1 MLEAVDKEATMA
13 TDLWRWS
20 AADLAQAI
28 SAKQLSA
35 REVVQAHLDR
45 IAAVN
50 HKLNAVTA
58 VLGES
63 ALAAAD
69 AADRALASGAALG
82 PLHGVPIT
90 VKENI
95 ELIGSAYTEGVLALK
110 DALPPVDAP
119 HVAQMKAAGAI
130 PIGRTNLPD
139 FGLRWHTDNALHGAT
154 RNPWNPTRTPGGSSG
169 GEAAALATGM
179 TPLGLGNDYGGSL
192 RWPSQCCGTAAIR
205 PTLGRVAFHSGL
217 APAEAPLTIQLFAVQ
232 GPMARHV
239 RDLRLGLAA
248 MSGPDAR
255 DPWWTPAPLSAQ
267 APAGRR
273 RVAMTSNPGGSGV
286 DPAVAAGVQ
295 TAARALAAA
304 GYEVVEVDPPAVA
317 EASDLWLYLVG
328 AELRTLM
335 IPGMQPLLG
344 ADAQTFLDL
353 VLASTPNADLAGY
366 MGALAARNT
375 HARNWSQFFS
385 QYDLVLGPVST
396 QQPFEIGFDLTS
408 SDNVMKVAASLSLV
422 VTCNL
427 LGLPAAVVPVGVADG
442 QPQAVQVI
450 GSRYQEAACLDA
462 AEAIEAALGIIT
474 PIDPV

>member
-1 MLEAVDKEATMA
+1 MSTEF
-13 TDLWRWS
+13 WRWS

-28 SAKQLSA
+28 RTKEVSA

-45 IAAVN
+45 IAVVN
-50 HKLNAVTA
+50 DKVNAVTA
-58 VLGES
+58 VLDES
-63 ALAAAD
+63 ALATAD
-69 AADRALASGAALG
+69 AADRAVAAGDPLG

-95 ELIGSAYTEGVLALK
+95 ELVGSAYTEGVLALK

-119 HVAQMKAAGAI
+119 HVAHMKAAGAI

-139 FGLRWHTDNALHGAT
+139 FGLRWHTDNELRGAT

-205 PTLGRVAFHSGL
+205 PTLGRVAFHSAL
-217 APAEAPLTIQLFAVQ
+217 APTEAPLTIQLFAVQ
-232 GPMARHV
+232 GPMARHA

-255 DPWWTPAPLSAQ
+255 DPWWAPAPLPAQ
-267 APAGRR
+267 ASAGRR
-273 RVAMTSNPGGSGV
+273 RVAVTSNPSGSGV
-286 DPAVAAGVQ
+286 DPAIAAGIQ
-295 TAARALAAA
+295 KAARALAEA
-304 GYEVVEVDPPAVA
+304 GYEVVEADPPAVA
-317 EASDLWLYLVG
+317 EASDLWLYLV
-328 AELRTLM
+328 ATDVRTLM
-335 IPGMQPLLG
+335 LPALQPLLG
-344 ADAQTFLDL
+344 ADARKFLDL
-353 VLASTPNADLAGY
+353 ILAGVPVTDLASY
-366 MGALAARNT
+366 MGALAVRNT

-396 QQPFEIGFDLTS
+396 MQPFEVGFDLTS
-408 SDNVMKVAASLSLV
+408 TDNIMKLASSLSLV

-427 LGLPAAVVPVGVADG
+427 LGLPAVVVPVGVANG
-442 QPQAVQVI
+442 LPQAVQII
-450 GSRYQEAACLDA
+450 GPRYREEVCLDA
-462 AEAIEAALGIIT
+462 AEAIEAALGIMT
-474 PIDPV
+474 PIDPVA

>member
-1 MLEAVDKEATMA
+1 MSTE
-13 TDLWRWS
+13 LWRWS

-28 SAKQLSA
+28 RTKELSA

-50 HKLNAVTA
+50 HTVNAVTA
-58 VLGES
+58 VLHES

-69 AADRALASGAALG
+69 AADRAVAAGEPLG

-95 ELIGSAYTEGVLALK
+95 ELVGSAYTEGVPALK
-110 DALPPVDAP
+110 DAIPPVDAP
-119 HVAQMKAAGAI
+119 HMAQVKAAGAI

-139 FGLRWHTDNALHGAT
+139 FGLRWHTDNELRGAT
-154 RNPWNPTRTPGGSSG
+154 RNPWNPARTPGGSSG

-205 PTLGRVAFHSGL
+205 PTLGRVAAHSAL

-232 GPMARHV
+232 GPMARHA

-255 DPWWTPAPLSAQ
+255 DPWWTPAPLA
-267 APAGRR
+267 ARALDRRR
-273 RVAMTSNPGGSGV
+273 RVAVTSDPGGAGV
-286 DPAVAAGVQ
+286 DPAVAAGLQ
-295 TAARALAAA
+295 QAARALAQA
-304 GYEVVEVDPPAVA
+304 GYEVVEADPPAVA
-317 EASDLWLYLVG
+317 DASNLWLYLVG

-335 IPGMQPLLG
+335 VPAMRPLLG
-344 ADAQTFLDL
+344 ADAQKFLDL
-353 VLASTPNADLAGY
+353 VLAPIPVADLAGY

-375 HARNWSQFFS
+375 HARNWSQFFE

-396 QQPFEIGFDLTS
+396 MQPFEVGFDLTG
-408 SDNVMKVAASLSLV
+408 SDSTMQIATSLRLV

-442 QPQAVQVI
+442 LPQAVQII
-450 GSRYQEAACLDA
+450 GWRYQEAICLDA
-462 AEAIEAALGIIT
+462 AEAIEAALGIVT
-474 PIDPV
+474 PIDPVA

>member
-1 MLEAVDKEATMA
+1 MSTE
-13 TDLWRWS
+13 LWSWS
-20 AADLAQAI
+20 ATDLAQAI
-28 SAKQLSA
+28 RAKEVSA
-35 REVVQAHLDR
+35 REVVQAHLGR

-50 HKLNAVTA
+50 DKVNAVTV

-69 AADRALASGAALG
+69 AADRAVAAGDPLG

-95 ELIGSAYTEGVLALK
+95 ELVGSAYTEGVVALK
-110 DALPPVDAP
+110 DAVPPVDAP
-119 HVAQMKAAGAI
+119 HAAQVRAAGAI

-139 FGLRWHTDNALHGAT
+139 FGLRWHTDNELRGAT
-154 RNPWNPTRTPGGSSG
+154 RNPWNPARTPGGSSG

-205 PTLGRVAFHSGL
+205 PTLGRVPFHSAL

-248 MSGPDAR
+248 MSGPDTR
-255 DPWWTPAPLSAQ
+255 DPWWTPAPLPPH
-267 APAGRR
+267 APDRPR
-273 RVAMTSNPGGSGV
+273 RVAVTSDPCGAGV
-286 DPAVAAGVQ
+286 DPAIAAGVQ
-295 TAARALAAA
+295 QAARALTQA
-304 GYEVVEVDPPAVA
+304 GYEVVQADPPAVA
-317 EASDLWLYLVG
+317 DSSNLWLYLVG

-335 IPGMQPLLG
+335 IPGIQPLLG
-344 ADAQTFLDL
+344 ADAQKFLDL
-353 VLASTPNADLAGY
+353 VLAAVPVADLAGY
-366 MGALAARNT
+366 MGALAVRNT
-375 HARNWSQFFS
+375 HARNWSQFFD

-396 QQPFEIGFDLTS
+396 MQPFEVGFDLAS
-408 SDNVMKVAASLSLV
+408 SDSTMQVAASLGLV

-427 LGLPAAVVPVGVADG
+427 LGLPAAVVPVGVANG
-442 QPQAVQVI
+442 LPQAVQII
-450 GSRYQEAACLDA
+450 GSRYQEAICLDA
-462 AEAIEAALGIIT
+462 AEAIEAALGVIT
-474 PIDPV
+474 PIDPVT

>member
-1 MLEAVDKEATMA
+1 MSTE
-13 TDLWRWS
+13 LWRWS

-28 SAKQLSA
+28 RAKQISS

-50 HKLNAVTA
+50 DTVRAVTA

-63 ALAAAD
+63 ALAAAA
-69 AADRALASGAALG
+69 AADRALAAGDALG

-95 ELIGSAYTEGVLALK
+95 ELVGSAYTEGVLALK
-110 DALPPVDAP
+110 DAMPPIDAP

-205 PTLGRVAFHSGL
+205 PSLGRVPHHSAL

-255 DPWWTPAPLSAQ
+255 DPWWTPASLPAQ

-273 RVAMTSNPGGSGV
+273 RVAVTRDPSGSGV
-286 DPAVAAGVQ
+286 DTDIAAGVQ
-295 TAARALAAA
+295 KAARALAEA
-304 GYEVVEVDPPAVA
+304 GYEVVETDPPAVA
-317 EASDLWLYLVG
+317 EASNLWLYLVG

-344 ADAQTFLDL
+344 PDARTFLDL
-353 VLASTPNADLAGY
+353 VLGAMPAADLAGY
-366 MGALAARNT
+366 MGALAVRNT

-396 QQPFEIGFDLTS
+396 MQPFEVGFDLIS
-408 SDNVMKVAASLSLV
+408 SDTTMQVASSLSLV

-427 LGLPAAVVPVGVADG
+427 LGLPAAVVPVGVANG
-442 QPQAVQVI
+442 LPQAVQVI
-450 GSRYQEAACLDA
+450 GPRYQEAACLDA

-474 PIDPV
+474 PIDPVA